1 MTEPAGAASE
11 ARWMPT
17 VVRIRVSSMLLVA
30 FAVIAAI
37 VIRGVFVSAHRA
49 IGWAFATVVM
59 AALLLPL
66 VDHLARHLPR
76 SLALTLVA
84 LGLVVVSAGLWAG
97 VRSTAVREAEHLK
110 VRAPVAAAALEKKY
124 SWAKKADVTGRVDS
138 LVAHIQGP
146 STGQK
151 TSRAAGKA
159 SAYFVPLILMLFIM
173 VYGPKMVTGG
183 LEQLPEQRRDGASRL
198 LSATVHD
205 ARIQI
210 LVTVAQACV
219 VGLVIGGLSAAAGI
233 EAPFLIGFIAGFLG
247 MIPAVGIMLGSLPA
261 ILLATALAGPRQGLV
276 VLIAAVTLQV
286 VQVAVV
292 RPAMSRSVGEVGP
305 ALAVITTLLAYEL
318 YGFGGAFY
326 AFIGLIFVM
335 ALVRRVGMAHDS
347 GAPA

>member
-1 MTEPAGAASE
+1 MDERDGHDRSLGQDRKLVTEPADAASE

-210 LVTVAQACV
+210 LVTVAQACAANRLAVAIPCHRV
-219 VGLVIGGLSAAAGI
+219 VRNDGGLSGYRWGV
-233 EAPFLIGFIAGFLG
+233 E
-247 MIPAVGIMLGSLPA
+247 
-261 ILLATALAGPRQGLV
+261 RK
-276 VLIAAVTLQV
+276 
-286 VQVAVV
+286 
-292 RPAMSRSVGEVGP
+292 R
-305 ALAVITTLLAYEL
+305 TLLERESKAK
-318 YGFGGAFY
+318 AQPV
-326 AFIGLIFVM
+326 A
-335 ALVRRVGMAHDS
+335 
-347 GAPA
+347 